1 MSSVDFLALSPL
13 VLAAGGSIVVLL
25 VSAFAGKRPAA
36 PFAVALVVLALAL
49 AAIGLAWSEAPR
61 AVAGLVEIDGFTL
74 FAQALIFATAFLVAL
89 VSYRYMAPRSGEDS
103 DGESGGEYYFLLLL
117 ASLGASVL
125 AAATSFVT
133 LFLGLE
139 LLSVSLFSLIAFRR
153 EKTIGAQAGF
163 MYLILAGAS
172 SAFLLFGMALAF
184 MATGS
189 LKTADL
195 AAALVSGSPDVLVLA
210 SLGLMT
216 VGIGFKLAAVPF
228 HFWTPE
234 VYDAAPTPVTAFIAT
249 VSKGAMAVFLV
260 RFFAPS
266 GLASAGAYP
275 WIFAAVAALSMFA
288 GNLLALREQRIKRI
302 LAYSSIAHIGYLLI
316 AIIAGPGRAAPTVA
330 FYLIAYFA
338 SSLGAFA
345 AISALAE
352 GDGECDDLES
362 YRALASRRPGLAA
375 GLALSMLSLAGLPLT
390 AGFMGKFLI
399 FSAGEGAFLWVLA
412 VLLAVNSTI
421 SIYYYLKVVSIMY
434 SPASEAEAAAGDASG
449 GTSAE
454 ASGATL
460 SRPARAFGPAALA
473 IVVAVVV
480 VIALGVFPGP
490 LIDLIRSLTAGY

>member
-1 MSSVDFLALSPL
+1 MSSADFLALSPL
-13 VLAAGGSIVVLL
+13 VLAAGGSIIVLL
-25 VSAFAGKRPAA
+25 VSAFAGKRPA
-36 PFAVALVVLALAL
+36 PSFAAALVVLALAL

-61 AVAGLVEIDGFTL
+61 AVGSLVKIDGFTL

-89 VSYRYMAPRSGEDS
+89 ASYRYMAPRSGEESGGD
-103 DGESGGEYYFLLLL
+103 SGGEYYFLLLL
-117 ASLGASVL
+117 ASLGASIL

-195 AAALVSGSPDVLVLA
+195 AAALVSGTPDILVLA

-228 HFWTPE
+228 HLWTPE

-288 GNLLALREQRIKRI
+288 GNLLALRERRIKRI
-302 LAYSSIAHIGYLLI
+302 LAYSSIAHIGYILI

-330 FYLIAYFA
+330 FYLVAYFA
-338 SSLGAFA
+338 ASLGAFA
-345 AISALAE
+345 AISALSQGDAE
-352 GDGECDDLES
+352 HDGLDS
-362 YRALASRRPGLAA
+362 YRGLASRRPGLAA
-375 GLALSMLSLAGLPLT
+375 GLALAMLSLAGLPLT

-399 FSAGEGAFLWVLA
+399 FAAGEGAFLWVLA

-421 SIYYYLKVVSIMY
+421 SIYYYLRVVSIMY
-434 SPASEAEAAAGDASG
+434 SPEAETAAG
-449 GTSAE
+449 E
-454 ASGATL
+454 AFGEAAGAT
-460 SRPARAFGPAALA
+460 SGTPRPRSARAFGPAAA
-473 IVVAVVV
+473 VVIVAAVV
-480 VIALGVFPGP
+480 VIALGIFPGP
-490 LIDLIRSLTAGY
+490 LIDLIRSLTSGY